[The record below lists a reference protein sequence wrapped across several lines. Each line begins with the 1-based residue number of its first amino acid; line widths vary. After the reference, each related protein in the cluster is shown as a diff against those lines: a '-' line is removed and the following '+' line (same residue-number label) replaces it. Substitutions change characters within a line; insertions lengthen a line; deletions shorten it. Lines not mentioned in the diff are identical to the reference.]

1 MGNRWA
7 PAIRESLRCGGPGRH
22 RREPL
27 MRGRGDPR
35 NPRYGHPEGLFEYRR
50 IGGDPRY
57 GRPGEHC
64 GPGLPAALPSLTA
77 PLSARST
84 AERPEGARAPRSSQG
99 QKDFLP
105 DGSARQAEEQ
115 WRLLSEERPERP

>member
-1 MGNRWA
+1 MR
-7 PAIRESLRCGGPGRH
+7 GPGRSA
-22 RREPL
+22 EPPV
-27 MRGRGDPR
+27 RASGGAVRVQED
-35 NPRYGHPEGLFEYRR
+35 
-50 IGGDPRY
+50 GGDPRY

-84 AERPEGARAPRSSQG
+84 AERPEGAQAPRSSQG